1 MAPAGWVILG
11 EGIRAGFGVEDLKTG
26 LLKENKTKLNK
37 ERQGLTSLLFGI
49 KVRSPFCLSLQSSPW
64 R

>member
-26 LLKENKTKLNK
+26 LLKENRIK
-37 ERQGLTSLLFGI
+37 RQGLTSLLFGV
-49 KVRSPFCLSLQSSPW
+49 KVRPPFCLSLQSSPW

>member
-26 LLKENKTKLNK
+26 LLKENKTEN
-37 ERQGLTSLLFGI
+37 
-49 KVRSPFCLSLQSSPW
+49 
-64 R
+64 